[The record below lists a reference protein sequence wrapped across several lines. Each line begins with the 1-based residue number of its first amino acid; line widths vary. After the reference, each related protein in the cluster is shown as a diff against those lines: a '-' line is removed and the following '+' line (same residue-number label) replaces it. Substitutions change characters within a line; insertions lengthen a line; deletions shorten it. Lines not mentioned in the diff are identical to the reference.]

1 MGEHSVKDL
10 LLYVAKNLVENPD
23 AVTVTEVE
31 GDHEMTL
38 ELRVAPEDMGK
49 VIGRQGYRN
58 GIPTPVFF
66 IHFKGVFRYFRYLL
80 DPNLKYF
87 YDFSF
92 KLS

>member
-1 MGEHSVKDL
+1 MKYKSKIEFHDL
-10 LLYVAKNLVENPD
+10 D
-23 AVTVTEVE
+23 
-31 GDHEMTL
+31 
-38 ELRVAPEDMGK
+38 
-49 VIGRQGYRN
+49 
-58 GIPTPVFF
+58 IPTPVFF